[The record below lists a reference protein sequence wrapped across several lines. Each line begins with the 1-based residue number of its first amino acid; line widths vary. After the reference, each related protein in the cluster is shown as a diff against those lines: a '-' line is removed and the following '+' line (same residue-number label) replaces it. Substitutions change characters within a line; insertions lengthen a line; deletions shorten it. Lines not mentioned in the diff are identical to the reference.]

1 MDVAILGGNGTID
14 GAGQKW
20 WDAHR
25 DGSESITR
33 GHLVEFINSTDILLH
48 NTTFANSPFWTIHPY
63 RCKRFVAKMVSV
75 ISPFDSPNTDGIDPD
90 STEDVLIEDFYW
102 YVHIRRVTSA
112 AVKAHVLRPTAC
124 TLRDSRADGRLLCNH
139 SSTGDDCVA
148 IKSGWDCAGRAVGA
162 PSQNIV
168 INNIWANSQAAAG
181 VTIGSEMSGGVRNV
195 TVSNA
200 RFVGCKS
207 GFRIKS
213 SVHRGA
219 YVQNINVENVWLEN
233 VQVGIQVNDFYG
245 DPNPICVPAQTAV
258 PNVSDILL
266 SNVRGRGAKL
276 TADLEG
282 LSEGWIGI
290 TLRNISLDGS
300 GGWYCAKVRGVAT
313 DCSPAPCDMLLPAA
327 VQMRKYMRKY
337 LLGSVAIALV
347 GLACVWWRGGGARGR
362 YERVPQLSQQF
373 LCDEE
378 A

>member
-1 MDVAILGGNGTID
+1 M
-14 GAGQKW
+14 
-20 WDAHR
+20 
-25 DGSESITR
+25 
-33 GHLVEFINSTDILLH
+33 
-48 NTTFANSPFWTIHPY
+48 
-63 RCKRFVAKMVSV
+63 
-75 ISPFDSPNTDGIDPD
+75 
-90 STEDVLIEDFYW
+90 
-102 YVHIRRVTSA
+102 
-112 AVKAHVLRPTAC
+112 
-124 TLRDSRADGRLLCNH
+124 
-139 SSTGDDCVA
+139 
-148 IKSGWDCAGRAVGA
+148 
-162 PSQNIV
+162 
-168 INNIWANSQAAAG
+168 
-181 VTIGSEMSGGVRNV
+181 
-195 TVSNA
+195 
-200 RFVGCKS
+200 
-207 GFRIKS
+207 
-213 SVHRGA
+213 
-219 YVQNINVENVWLEN
+219 
-233 VQVGIQVNDFYG
+233 QVGIQVNDFYG